1 MSSFN
6 LEKMFSLDVIL
17 SDYSWIL
24 LKQLLFLSASRA
36 IDS

>member
-24 LKQLLFLSASRA
+24 LKQLFLSASRA